1 MYKDAKILN
10 QIPANQMQQYIKRI
24 IYHDQVGFIPEV
36 QGFFNICKSW
46 DISHQQ
52 TGQPR
57 KKKYE
62 FLEIYSLPRVRKK
75 QIT

>member
-1 MYKDAKILN
+1 MNTDAKKKKN
-10 QIPANQMQQYIKRI
+10 QQKLANCIQQYIKRI

-52 TGQPR
+52 T
-57 KKKYE
+57 E
-62 FLEIYSLPRVRKK
+62 E
-75 QIT
+75 